1 MNAPQPLRFAA
12 APPVDVQLLMD
23 FVNTRPIGPR
33 PDMFGEAELASAY
46 LRNCGLDVD
55 LGERALQRVRT
66 LRDALV
72 EALGTDPDDGD
83 AWRTINGLAAK
94 TPLKVRFDPGP
105 TSTLSSEDQVVGRIL
120 TDIGAAI
127 AADRWTRLH
136 LCANDVCR
144 VAFYDASRSRTQRW
158 HSYETC
164 GNRAN
169 VAAHR
174 ARTNSQ

>member
-1 MNAPQPLRFAA
+1 MNAPQPLRFAVE
-12 APPVDVQLLMD
+12 PPTGVQLLMD
-23 FVNTRPIGPR
+23 FVNTRPIGAR
-33 PDMFGEAELASAY
+33 PDMFGEAELASGY

-55 LGERALQRVRT
+55 LGERELRRVRK

-83 AWRTINGLAAK
+83 AWRTINGLAAN
-94 TPLKVRFDPGP
+94 TPLKVRFEPGP
-105 TSTLSSEDQVVGRIL
+105 TSTLSSEDQVVGRIMA
-120 TDIGAAI
+120 DMGAAI

-136 LCANDVCR
+136 LCANAECR

-158 HSYETC
+158 HSYEIC

-174 ARTNSQ
+174 ARTYSP